1 MKLISKYMLWR
12 RSTVKPE
19 SFETILFLLT
29 LPVKKIIKIIKINFC
44 FDDKSNSMPCSR
56 DPLGDN

>member
-1 MKLISKYMLWR
+1 MLWR

-19 SFETILFLLT
+19 SFVTVLFLLT
-29 LPVKKIIKIIKINFC
+29 LPVKKIIKINFC